1 LVQSKTTRVV
11 RQFQYLEWPPCAE
24 AGGAQS
30 MDLGQVMR
38 AAERFVDFVQQ
49 VHQTKAQFGYTAPI
63 CVHDTDGA
71 GILFF

>member
-1 LVQSKTTRVV
+1 
-11 RQFQYLEWPPCAE
+11 
-24 AGGAQS
+24 
-30 MDLGQVMR
+30 MR

-71 GILFF
+71 GIFLFK